1 MYRGTV
7 EFSDR
12 AALDARARER
22 LWFRGVEWIE
32 PEYERRDVNAAARVL
47 LKNEVFQAAEYQ
59 EASQIV
65 NNWRYAHNYPLNTFK
80 VTLRKYAKKA
90 FPPAIVAERRKR
102 LESIL
107 SKLEREPSM
116 RLTQMQDI
124 AGCRAIVGSVGSVE
138 RLVDI
143 YRRSDIKHKLH
154 HVKDYIENP
163 KLSGYRGVH
172 MIYEYLSDKHDTWNG
187 LKVELQLR
195 SPLQHVWATAVE
207 TVGAFTKQALKS
219 SRGQA
224 EWLRFF
230 ALMGSH
236 IAKTEKTALVPNTP
250 QNEVELKSELSQCAN
265 DLNAISQLEGF
276 QSSIG
281 AIDEPGLKGSG
292 YYLLKL
298 NTASTPPSLDV
309 TGYRTS
315 DLRVAMF
322 DSTEAEKN
330 PDLNV
335 VLVAVSSLKT
345 LKRAYPNYYADTE
358 RFLRILR
365 DALT

>member
-1 MYRGTV
+1 M
-7 EFSDR
+7 
-12 AALDARARER
+12 
-22 LWFRGVEWIE
+22 EWIE
-32 PEYERRDVNAAARVL
+32 PEYERRDVNAAAKEL
-47 LKNEVFQAAEYQ
+47 LKNEALRGAEYQ
-59 EASQIV
+59 EASLIV

-80 VTLRKYAKKA
+80 VTLRAYAKKA

-107 SKLEREPSM
+107 SKLQREPSM
-116 RLTQMQDI
+116 KLTQMQDI
-124 AGCRAIVGSVGSVE
+124 AGCRAIVGSVASVD

-143 YRRSDIKHKLH
+143 YQRSDLKHKLH
-154 HVKDYIENP
+154 HVKDYIASP
-163 KLSGYRGVH
+163 KPSGYRGAH
-172 MIYEYLSDKHDTWNG
+172 MIYEYFSDKRDTWNG
-187 LKVELQLR
+187 LKVELQFR

-236 IAKTEKTALVPNTP
+236 IARIEKTALVPNTP
-250 QNEVELKSELSQCAN
+250 QDETELRSELSECATQ
-265 DLNAISQLEGF
+265 LNAFSQLEGF

-281 AIDEPGLKGSG
+281 AIDEPGLKESG
-292 YYLLKL
+292 YYLLEL
-298 NTASTPPSLDV
+298 NTASTPPSLNV
-309 TGYRTS
+309 TGYKKS
-315 DLRVAMF
+315 DLKAAMF
-322 DSTEAEKN
+322 DSTKAEKN

-358 RFLRILR
+358 SFLRILR
-365 DALT
+365 KAVS